1 MVPEGDKPIVPKH
14 VMDEEGHH
22 AERMENQYSLD
33 KQDST
38 NVTEPAKLTLR
49 YEVSIVPDVDEKK
62 KVKERVQEKIS
73 HSPHSR
79 KRVRVS

>member
-22 AERMENQYSLD
+22 GERMENPHSLD

-38 NVTEPAKLTLR
+38 NLTEPAKLTLR
-49 YEVSIVPDVDEKK
+49 YKVSIV
-62 KVKERVQEKIS
+62 QT
-73 HSPHSR
+73 
-79 KRVRVS
+79 